1 MTVYEN
7 YNVIEFKSCI
17 QKFTVYVKVR
27 LNFLAEL
34 VRKKIQGI
42 EEHPLKFKAP
52 TAISSPLI
60 IITHCNSRQKI
71 ATTFSSS
78 R

>member
-1 MTVYEN
+1 M
-7 YNVIEFKSCI
+7 
-17 QKFTVYVKVR
+17 
-27 LNFLAEL
+27 AEL
-34 VRKKIQGI
+34 FQKKIEEI

-78 R
+78 TVDTVQDFLFKLGMYKK